1 MSEVEQQQNQSQ
13 DQQKPIEISAPSKFI
28 DEITRS
34 KVIVKLYSGEEYHGL
49 LDSIDGYMNIT
60 LEETKEFINN
70 KLIKSYG
77 DVFIRG
83 NNVLYI
89 SNV

>member
-1 MSEVEQQQNQSQ
+1 MSTETTTTST
-13 DQQKPIEISAPSKFI
+13 EISAPSRFLN
-28 DEITRS
+28 EITATS
-34 KVIVKLYSGEEYHGL
+34 VIVKLYSGEEYHGIL
-49 LDSIDGYMNIT
+49 ESIDGYMNVT
-60 LEETKEFINN
+60 MEDTKEYVHG
-70 KLIKSYG
+70 KLIKTYN